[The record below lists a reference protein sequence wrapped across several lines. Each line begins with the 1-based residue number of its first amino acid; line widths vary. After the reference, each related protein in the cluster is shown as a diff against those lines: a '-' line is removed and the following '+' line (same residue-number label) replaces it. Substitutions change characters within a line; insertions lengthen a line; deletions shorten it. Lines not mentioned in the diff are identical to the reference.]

1 VEEDGSRPNYDTVSI
16 IEILEKSSN
25 DYISVKTLH
34 TSINKIYNNDEPRVS
49 NTLPIVSQ
57 CKTEG
62 KLDERLLHHQ
72 KQHLEYVKVP
82 DEPKLTFIEQKQTP

>member
-1 VEEDGSRPNYDTVSI
+1 VEEDGSRPNYDTISI
-16 IEILEKSSN
+16 IEILEKSSR

-34 TSINKIYNNDEPRVS
+34 TSINKIDNNDEPRVS
-49 NTLPIVSQ
+49 NTLPIPISSQ

-72 KQHLEYVKVP
+72 KQHLEYVRVP
-82 DEPKLTFIEQKQTP
+82 D